1 MRREQIES
9 ALRTAPFK
17 PFRLVLTTGDA
28 HEVRHPEMVL
38 MMPGT
43 LIIGYPDLTEQG
55 RDRFAVIDLS
65 HVAQVDRAT
74 RPAPPGNGAADTA
87 AE

>member
-9 ALRTAPFK
+9 ALRAAPFK

-28 HEVRHPEMVL
+28 HEVRHPELVL

-43 LIIGYPDLTEQG
+43 LVIGYPDLTEQG
-55 RDRFAVIDLS
+55 KDRFAIIDVPHIAEL
-65 HVAQVDRAT
+65 DRAT
-74 RPAPPGNGAADTA
+74 PPAPPGNGAAD
-87 AE
+87 AETG